1 MGRMAEGRWRLTAH
15 AAAVMLALA
24 ALTACTPDP
33 TPTPSP
39 TGFASDEEAF
49 AAAEDTYRAYI
60 DASNAQRED
69 PDSLPSP
76 TDFLTGDA
84 LTESIAA
91 TQQLNDAGLELEG
104 PMSIVSVRG
113 DDWDPSTATISVCMN
128 YSDTRVVDK
137 SGNDV
142 TPESRSD
149 VGSLKVQ
156 VIYASPTPLIAQS
169 IVGDEQC

>member
-1 MGRMAEGRWRLTAH
+1 MGRMAQGRWRRTAH
-15 AAAVMLALA
+15 AAAALLALA
-24 ALTACTPDP
+24 ALTACMPDP
-33 TPTPSP
+33 APTPSP
-39 TGFASDEEAF
+39 TGFASEEEAF

-69 PDSLPSP
+69 PNSVPSP

-104 PMSIVSVRG
+104 PMRIVSIHG
-113 DDWDPSTATISVCMN
+113 DDWDPYTATISVCMN
-128 YSDTRVVDK
+128 YSDTRVVDE

-142 TPESRSD
+142 TPESRAD
-149 VGSLKVQ
+149 VGSLNVQ
-156 VIYASPTPLIAQS
+156 ITYASPTPLITQS
-169 IVGDEQC
+169 IVGDGQC